1 MKNRILNFILLI
13 LPIATVFAQVP
24 PPPDYGEDASGGP
37 GAPGAP
43 SKTPIDQIEFL
54 MLLAGVALIL
64 GIYYYMKSNK
74 VSEA

>member
-1 MKNRILNFILLI
+1 MKNFIVNFILLI
-13 LPIATVFAQVP
+13 LPIATAFAQVPP

-37 GAPGAP
+37 GAP

-54 MLLAGVALIL
+54 IVLITVALIV
-64 GIYYYMKSNK
+64 GTYYYFKKNK

>member
-37 GAPGAP
+37 GAP

>member
-1 MKNRILNFILLI
+1 MKNFIINFILLI
-13 LPIATVFAQVP
+13 LPIATAFAQVP
-24 PPPDYGEDASGGP
+24 PPPDFGEDASGG
-37 GAPGAP
+37 PGAP